1 MKEEDRRRICEG
13 FQEIER
19 DLAFEVLEAWHDRR
33 LDDFIGALDNL
44 RILREIEREMCK

>member
-19 DLAFEVLEAWHDRR
+19 DLAFEVLEAWQGRR
-33 LDDFIGALDNL
+33 LDEFAGALVSL
-44 RILREIEREMCK
+44 RLIGEITLDLCK